1 MAGIDISQVPQ
12 QYDPQYVDGVVKLA
26 DTFAPQAQHPGQL
39 VPFTPGGGVAR
50 INPQTGQLETLVVP
64 NPGGMTPG
72 SPVNGSTPQVSD
84 QASYDAIP
92 PGTQYMTPDGHVR
105 VKQGGAGGNVSGGF
119 PY

>member
-50 INPQTGQLETLVVP
+50 INPATGQLETLIVP
-64 NPGGMTPG
+64 NSGGQQAG
-72 SPVNGSTPQVSD
+72 APVGGNMPHVSD
-84 QASYDAIP
+84 EASYNAVP
-92 PGTQYMTPDGHVR
+92 PGAQYIGPDGHVR